1 MLQAHLVLD
10 NKTNESKGFAFVLF
24 KNPADAVVAYKAMDK
39 RIFQGRLIHIIPGAA
54 KRENKLDE
62 FAIAKLPLKKQLE
75 FKKKATAGQSFNWNS
90 MYMNV
95 RFMSAINSSY

>member
-1 MLQAHLVLD
+1 MD
-10 NKTNESKGFAFVLF
+10 
-24 KNPADAVVAYKAMDK
+24 AYKAMDK
-39 RIFQGRLIHIIPGAA
+39 KIFQGRILHIIAGAA

-75 FKKKATAGQSFNWNS
+75 LKKKSTATNSFNWNS

-95 RFMSAINSSY
+95 RFACVQLDTVSCTNYWLRLMM